1 MQRGEQ
7 LEGLNLFSYTEIMK
21 DASEENIFMSVS
33 IFKNF
38 DMVAMATEKWQG
50 FHDGNIHG
58 KLSFFKSWILKNA
71 TTVDI
76 VCHTKLKIYP
86 NTMK

>member
-1 MQRGEQ
+1 MLRGEQ

-38 DMVAMATEKWQG
+38 DMVAMATEK
-50 FHDGNIHG
+50 
-58 KLSFFKSWILKNA
+58 
-71 TTVDI
+71 
-76 VCHTKLKIYP
+76 
-86 NTMK
+86 